1 MQKDLLGIPLKRAVF
16 ELKKQGIVIDEVKY
30 TKPVKSNQNY
40 SREMVVRIDSNKN
53 NSVTVVAALF
63 PELKGYA

>member
-1 MQKDLLGIPLKRAVF
+1 LKRAVL
-16 ELKKQGIVIDEVKY
+16 ELKDQGIEIAEIKY

-53 NSVTVVAALF
+53 NSVTVIAALF
-63 PELKGYA
+63 PELKHVPDSEGRFF